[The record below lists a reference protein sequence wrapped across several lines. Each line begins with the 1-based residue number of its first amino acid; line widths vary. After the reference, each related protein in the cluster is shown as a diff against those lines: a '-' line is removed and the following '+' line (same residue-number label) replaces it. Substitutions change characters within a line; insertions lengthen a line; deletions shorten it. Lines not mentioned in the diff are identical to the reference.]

1 MQNIKCHVYFG
12 EQWVRNEMLLPLLD
26 GLDEVAAHVRSACVV
41 AINTY
46 KVEHGLSSLVVCS
59 RLTEYLLFPPRVLL
73 HSAIVVRPLV
83 LQQIEDYLRKSVG
96 QNFDLIYQLL
106 RNDLVLQQL
115 VTKPLTLNII
125 AVACQDRSPE
135 EILQICLSHG
145 RYQYLF
151 GLYVEQMLCRYQ
163 TATSFSPQQLTDSL
177 AYLAMQM
184 QRHNQTV
191 FYLEQLQPDWIED
204 ARWLRFYRE
213 FAVMLP
219 GALIGALTGILSNV
233 LFFHAGSIGVIYID
247 AIYGTVMGYMLSGKR
262 PDYSSTAEQPA
273 LPENPKSSLLK
284 GEYFNTVLFV
294 GLITFLFMGLSKGW
308 LAGLV
313 NGIFLGLLS
322 FPLSLFFQKS
332 CETQSHAR
340 VAYNKQAQPAAMLF
354 PFEHL
359 KKGTLAGLACGLTSV
374 ITIIVNQNVSNENF
388 AFLLTLGVRDSLR
401 NALLGTLLSLL
412 LANNDGFIHRAEI
425 VSWSWKIFFKSIKV
439 SKNIVYDA
447 LLGITIGAI
456 FAGKQLFQGNTNN
469 IVSAGLG
476 TGLLVVISTRLI
488 YALLRGVSNRR
499 LDDHYRSK
507 PNEGI
512 RRSLSHGLVGSVIGI
527 FVTTCFSV
535 ITSVIAAL
543 LSYGLSSL
551 PPNSIWLASVGV
563 GLSNA
568 LLLAPTGGLLAG
580 LLLGGLAF
588 LQYTILR
595 FILWRTRKLSQGL
608 VSPSGGCYCSYPVT

>member
-1 MQNIKCHVYFG
+1 
-12 EQWVRNEMLLPLLD
+12 
-26 GLDEVAAHVRSACVV
+26 
-41 AINTY
+41 
-46 KVEHGLSSLVVCS
+46 
-59 RLTEYLLFPPRVLL
+59 
-73 HSAIVVRPLV
+73 
-83 LQQIEDYLRKSVG
+83 
-96 QNFDLIYQLL
+96 
-106 RNDLVLQQL
+106 
-115 VTKPLTLNII
+115 
-125 AVACQDRSPE
+125 
-135 EILQICLSHG
+135 
-145 RYQYLF
+145 
-151 GLYVEQMLCRYQ
+151 
-163 TATSFSPQQLTDSL
+163 
-177 AYLAMQM
+177 
-184 QRHNQTV
+184 
-191 FYLEQLQPDWIED
+191 
-204 ARWLRFYRE
+204 
-213 FAVMLP
+213 
-219 GALIGALTGILSNV
+219 
-233 LFFHAGSIGVIYID
+233 
-247 AIYGTVMGYMLSGKR
+247 
-262 PDYSSTAEQPA
+262 
-273 LPENPKSSLLK
+273 
-284 GEYFNTVLFV
+284 
-294 GLITFLFMGLSKGW
+294 
-308 LAGLV
+308 
-313 NGIFLGLLS
+313 
-322 FPLSLFFQKS
+322 
-332 CETQSHAR
+332 
-340 VAYNKQAQPAAMLF
+340 MLF

-412 LANNDGFIHRAEI
+412 LVNNDGLIHRAEI

-488 YALLRGVSNRR
+488 YALLRGVSSRR

-551 PPNSIWLASVGV
+551 PRSSIWLTSVGM

-595 FILWRTRKLSQGL
+595 FILWRTRNSPRDLFLLLEDATARILLHKVGGGYLFAHRFLLEYFAALHDKPTLLQKSTPPDPEPFVKLLDKRQI
-608 VSPSGGCYCSYPVT
+608 